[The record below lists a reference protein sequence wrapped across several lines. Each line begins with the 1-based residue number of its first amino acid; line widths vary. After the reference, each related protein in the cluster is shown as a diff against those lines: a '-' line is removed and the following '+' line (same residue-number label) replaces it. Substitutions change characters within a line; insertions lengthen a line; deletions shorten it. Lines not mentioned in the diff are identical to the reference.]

1 MKEMKK
7 AGKMLALV
15 VMMGLLV
22 TLVSAC
28 GSNNQQQQQNANNQQ
43 QNSTQE
49 SQEKDNYTV
58 GIVQL
63 VEHDALSSANKG
75 FVDGLAAEG
84 FVEGKNITFDQ
95 QNAQADQ
102 SNLQNIAQ
110 QFVSNKVDL
119 ICAIATPAAQTAA
132 NATSDIPIVATA
144 VTDYE
149 EAKLVESDEA
159 PGHNVTGTSDMN
171 PIADQVDLI
180 LAIKPETKIIG
191 TIYCS
196 SEVNSE
202 LQVKLMREYAESK
215 DLQVEAVTV
224 STVNDIQ
231 QAAQSLVNKKVDAI
245 YVPTDNVIASAMPN
259 LVGITDDYKLPVICG
274 EAAPVANGGLAT
286 IGIDYYKLGQQTA
299 VMAAKILRGE
309 ATPAEMPIETQKDM
323 TYTVNQEVATR
334 LGITIPQDILDQAD
348 IVGVEE

>member
-1 MKEMKK
+1 MMEMKK
-7 AGKMLALV
+7 KMGKALAMMLVLG
-15 VMMGLLV
+15 M
-22 TLVSAC
+22 TVSMLSGC
-28 GSNNQQQQQNANNQQ
+28 GSNNNTPAADQQQSQA
-43 QNSTQE
+43 QE
-49 SQEKDNYTV
+49 PQTKEMMTV

-63 VEHDALSSANKG
+63 AEHDALTSANKG

-84 FVEGKNITFDQ
+84 FVEAEKLTLSQ
-95 QNAQADQ
+95 QNAQSDQ

-119 ICAIATPAAQTAA
+119 ICAIATPAAQTVAS
-132 NATSDIPIVATA
+132 ATADIPIVATA
-144 VTDYE
+144 VSDYV
-149 EAKLVESDEA
+149 EAKLADDNDA

-171 PIADQVDLI
+171 PVEDQVDLI
-180 LAIKPETKIIG
+180 LAIAPEAKVIG

-202 LQVKLMREYAESK
+202 LQVGLMRQYAESK
-215 DLQVEAVTV
+215 GLQVEEATV

-231 QAAQSLVNKKVDAI
+231 QAAQSLVNKNVDAI
-245 YVPTDNVIASAMPN
+245 YVPTDNVVASAMPN
-259 LVGITDDYKLPVICG
+259 LVGVTDEYKLPVICG

-309 ATPAEMPIETQKDM
+309 ATPAEMPIETQKEM
-323 TYTVNQEVATR
+323 TYTVNQEVAER
-334 LGITIPQDILDQAD
+334 LGITVPQDILDKAE
-348 IVGVEE
+348 IVGVE